1 MGKRTMEFFIM
12 DTNSRKRT
20 IRLAL
25 GLMLVGLIGIIL
37 PQIIAVTLSW
47 LVAILLIVAGVITA
61 YLTWLNYS
69 RTGLA
74 WLKPFLLVSLGLLI
88 GFDPLAGAAALGL
101 LLIIYFLLDGFASI
115 SFAFML
121 RPLGGWI
128 WTLVN
133 GIISLT
139 LAVVFLFSWPF
150 GSVWL
155 VGTLVGISLIIDGA
169 ALLFLALSTDPV
181 G

>member
-1 MGKRTMEFFIM
+1 MGRLEMAFVM
-12 DTNSRKRT
+12 DKNSRKRT
-20 IRLAL
+20 IMLAV
-25 GLMLVGLIGIIL
+25 GLILVGLIGIVL
-37 PQIIAVTLSW
+37 PQVIAVTLSW
-47 LVAILLIVAGVITA
+47 LVALLLIVAGAITA

-74 WLKPFLLVSLGLLI
+74 WLKPFLLIILGLLI

-115 SFAFML
+115 SFAFIL
-121 RPLGGWI
+121 RPMRGWA
-128 WTLVN
+128 WTLIN

-139 LAVVFLFSWPF
+139 LAVIFLFSWPF

-155 VGTLVGISLIIDGA
+155 VGTLVGISLIIDGG
-169 ALLFLALSTDPV
+169 ALLGLALSADPLD
-181 G
+181 